1 MSNERQEGLVTNQES
16 VARQQQVPRHGVRV
30 AELGRAPVEIN
41 LLPGET
47 VTIGELV
54 RRGHISESG
63 AQIYVNMRP
72 VSDENYQLQN
82 GDTVVAVRKITG
94 A

>member
-1 MSNERQEGLVTNQES
+1 MSDERS
-16 VARQQQVPRHGVRV
+16 VVISQPQAAVAPRQAAPVRGVRV

-41 LLPGET
+41 LLPGEV
-47 VTIGELV
+47 VTIGELIQ
-54 RRGHISESG
+54 RGHISESG

-72 VSDENYQLQN
+72 VSDTGYQLQN

-94 A
+94 G